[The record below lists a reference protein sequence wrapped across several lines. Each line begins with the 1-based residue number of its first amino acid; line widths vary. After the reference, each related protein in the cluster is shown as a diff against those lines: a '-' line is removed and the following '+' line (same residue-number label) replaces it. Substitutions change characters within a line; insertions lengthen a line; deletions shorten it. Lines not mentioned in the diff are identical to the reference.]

1 MRKVTSLL
9 LASSLLMGSA
19 SMVYAET
26 APLSAT
32 PTEHP
37 HMKKRPHGAPE
48 MMLMKGI
55 VLTDVQKQHIHS
67 ILDQGRKNMTPP
79 SKADRQA
86 AFNLITAEKFDA
98 AKAQTLVDSHAA
110 LDKQRM
116 LNRLETDNKI
126 YNLLTADQ
134 KKQYQA
140 NYEKMKSF
148 KRPAP
153 EAAPQQN

>member
-32 PTEHP
+32 PNEHS

-55 VLTDVQKQHIHS
+55 VLTDAQKQQIHS
-67 ILDQGRKNMTPP
+67 ILAEGRKNLTHP

-86 AFNLITAEKFDA
+86 AFDLITAEKFDA
-98 AKAQTLVDSHAA
+98 AKAQSLADSHAA

-116 LNRLETDNKI
+116 VNRLETDSKI

-140 NYEKMKSF
+140 NYEKMKNF
-148 KRPAP
+148 KHPAP
-153 EAAPQQN
+153 DAAPQQD

>member
-26 APLSAT
+26 APLSST

-37 HMKKRPHGAPE
+37 HMQKRPHGGPE

-55 VLTDVQKQHIHS
+55 VLTDAQKQQIHS
-67 ILDQGRKNMTPP
+67 ILEAGRKTMTPP

-86 AFNLITAEKFDA
+86 AFDLITAEQFDS
-98 AKAQTLVDSHAA
+98 AKAQSLADNRAA

-116 LNRLETDNKI
+116 VNRLQTDNKI

-140 NYEKMKSF
+140 NYEKMKSA
-148 KRPAP
+148 RHPAP
-153 EAAPQQN
+153 DAAAK

>member
-9 LASSLLMGSA
+9 LVSSLLMGSA

-55 VLTDVQKQHIHS
+55 VLTDAQKQQIHG

-86 AFNLITAEKFDA
+86 AFDLITAEKFDGS
-98 AKAQTLVDSHAA
+98 KAQTLVDSHAA
-110 LDKQRM
+110 QDKQRM

-140 NYEKMKSF
+140 NYEKMKNF
-148 KRPAP
+148 KHPAP
-153 EAAPQQN
+153 NTAPQQD

>member
-9 LASSLLMGSA
+9 LASSLVMGSA
-19 SMVYAET
+19 SLVYAET

-32 PTEHP
+32 PTEHS
-37 HMKKRPHGAPE
+37 HMQKRPHGAPE

-55 VLTDVQKQHIHS
+55 VLTDAQKQQIHT
-67 ILDQGRKNMTPP
+67 ILEQARQNMTPP

-86 AFNLITAEKFDA
+86 AFDLITAEKFDS
-98 AKAQTLVDSHAA
+98 AKAQTLAENHAT

-116 LNRLETDNKI
+116 LSRLETDNKI

-140 NYEKMKSF
+140 NYEKMKTF
-148 KRPAP
+148 KQPAP
-153 EAAPQQN
+153 EGESK